1 MSDLLDTFQK
11 RHQEKLEQLKRDPVD
26 EAFLDS
32 IALLI
37 GDLRQAGAVV
47 ADPIERSQLRA
58 LARFWGNVVY
68 DHQGIYPDVTLQ
80 PPDPTRIRRAQA
92 PPSPRSLPPLN
103 WILAGGAATI
113 VIAAGLAAIGWL
125 ARGGPEARPV
135 VTPAPIV
142 SQVAVGTPATDG
154 TLIPTDVFC
163 AGTLE
168 IAARFTLKVQT
179 GTPWHWEVWRAGTT
193 VIGQTTMPWK
203 EEDAERVFTILTDGA
218 GGIEP
223 GQYNLLLFVGDQM
236 AEAFPFRVLATPPRI
251 TNLRVS
257 DVPEPTRGSAEF
269 AAGVRVLY
277 LTYDYEGMCPGL
289 KVVHTLYRD
298 GQPLQESVETWSDP
312 PTGSTQVSFQT
323 AGDEPFPP
331 GKYEATVTVA
341 GAETARMSLLIQE
354 LPAATAMPPSPAFGN
369 IIIALGVQPDGTPI
383 ITAPGNVFDWNTK
396 IVYAIFDYSG
406 MGDGMS
412 WAAVWQRNG
421 QEVARQEGFWDV
433 ESAGMQGRRWVA
445 YYDPRGMVLPG
456 GAYSVTLAI
465 ANAVQRSAD
474 FQILFYVPRETAAP

>member
-11 RHQEKLEQLKRDPVD
+11 RHQEKLEQLKRGPVD
-26 EAFLDS
+26 EAFLDGVM
-32 IALLI
+32 LLL

-47 ADPIERSQLRA
+47 ADPAERGQLRA
-58 LARFWGNVVY
+58 LARFWGNVLY
-68 DHQGIYPDVTLQ
+68 DHTGTYPDTTLQ
-80 PPDPTRIRRAQA
+80 PPGPDRIHA
-92 PPSPRSLPPLN
+92 PVTPSPRPLPPLN
-103 WILAGGAATI
+103 WILVGGAATI
-113 VIAAGLAAIGWL
+113 VIAAGLAAVGWL

-135 VTPAPIV
+135 ATPAPIV
-142 SQVAVGTPATDG
+142 SQVTVGTLATDG

-163 AGTLE
+163 AGTPE
-168 IAARFTLKVQT
+168 IAARFALKVKT
-179 GTPWHWEVWRAGTT
+179 GTPWHWEVQCDGTT
-193 VIGQTTMPWK
+193 VISQPTVSWK
-203 EEDAERVFTILTDGA
+203 EEDAERVITILT
-218 GGIEP
+218 GGPGGVEP

-236 AEAFPFRVLATPPRI
+236 AEAISFRVLATPPRI

-269 AAGVRVLY
+269 AGGVRVLY

-298 GQPLQESVETWSDP
+298 GRRFQESIETWSGP
-312 PTGSTQVSFQT
+312 STGSAQVSLQA
-323 AGDEPFPP
+323 AGGEPFPP
-331 GKYEATVTVA
+331 GKYEATVTVT

-354 LPAATAMPPSPAFGN
+354 LPAATAMPPSPALGN

-383 ITAPGNVFDWNTK
+383 LTAPGNVFDWNTK

-406 MGDGMS
+406 MGDGMG

-433 ESAGMQGRRWVA
+433 GSAGTQGRRWVA

-465 ANAVQRSAD
+465 ENAIQRSAD